1 LLVAVFLG
9 EVLWA
14 AVLLDW
20 VAAVDG
26 FFDVAAGAAGLSGV
40 SEEVAGVEDCC
51 ASARAAEDTL
61 ISDPHSTA
69 AASTHHHLRPN
80 RTTISFSVFYLR

>member
-1 LLVAVFLG
+1 LRVAVFWG

-14 AVLLDW
+14 AVLLDC

-26 FFDVAAGAAGLSGV
+26 FFDVSAGAGGLGV

-51 ASARAAEDTL
+51 ATARAAEDAL

-80 RTTISFSVFYLR
+80 RTTIFFSVFYLR